1 MKKVELN
8 AENGSLAYK
17 IDLTNTGFATVIN
30 PKEVYLVLISE
41 DNNEVKELKKLE
53 VDPRDWQPYDVAR
66 NDYKVLTHTLEGTVE
81 VTGISGKYKVG
92 IWMPEVASDLKYN
105 SKYAVKFALS
115 DLMTSWNDEEGK
127 YAVNVIGEVSL

>member
-1 MKKVELN
+1 M
-8 AENGSLAYK
+8 
-17 IDLTNTGFATVIN
+17 I
-30 PKEVYLVLISE
+30 
-41 DNNEVKELKKLE
+41 
-53 VDPRDWQPYDVAR
+53 
-66 NDYKVLTHTLEGTVE
+66 THTLEGTVE